1 MDDLARITEPAA
13 SLRAEASHKVL
24 VVDDEES
31 VLRALR
37 EALRHEGYEIFAHLD
52 PRAALDT
59 LASEPVAVV
68 IADQRMPHLS
78 GLELLERVRQQQPD
92 ASRILIT
99 AVLSLD
105 TVIDAI
111 NRGEIYRFIVKPWLR
126 EELLATVRNAVQR
139 FDLLRSN
146 RALQEETRS
155 ANARLLHLNASLEQ
169 QVRQAEEQ
177 NHQLAG
183 LNRSLS
189 QNVDG
194 MLKLCVRSLEAF
206 SPTLGTQARRTF
218 QICSAL
224 SAVVDLSD
232 QDRRLLETAAWLHDL
247 GLVGAPRRL
256 IRLWQDAPAHLSD
269 AEWAVIRRHPVIGQE
284 LVEPVE
290 QFSGVGDIIR
300 AHHERYD
307 GGGYP
312 DRLAGEAIPWGARL
326 LAVAVAFAASA
337 GSGAAALDSVRADS
351 GRLYDPRAVRA
362 LLSVAPRLVLTRLE
376 KVVELSQVE
385 PGMVLA
391 REVYSS
397 NGRVLVPEGSALSLR
412 EIHQLQDSERSQPLT
427 LTVYC

>member
-1 MDDLARITEPAA
+1 
-13 SLRAEASHKVL
+13 
-24 VVDDEES
+24 
-31 VLRALR
+31 
-37 EALRHEGYEIFAHLD
+37 
-52 PRAALDT
+52 
-59 LASEPVAVV
+59 
-68 IADQRMPHLS
+68 
-78 GLELLERVRQQQPD
+78 
-92 ASRILIT
+92 
-99 AVLSLD
+99 
-105 TVIDAI
+105 
-111 NRGEIYRFIVKPWLR
+111 
-126 EELLATVRNAVQR
+126 
-139 FDLLRSN
+139 
-146 RALQEETRS
+146 
-155 ANARLLHLNASLEQ
+155 
-169 QVRQAEEQ
+169 
-177 NHQLAG
+177 
-183 LNRSLS
+183 
-189 QNVDG
+189 
-194 MLKLCVRSLEAF
+194 
-206 SPTLGTQARRTF
+206 
-218 QICSAL
+218 L

-397 NGRVLVPEGSALSLR
+397 NGRVLVPEGSAISLR